1 MSETVLKASNI
12 LIISTFFNFR
22 GKEIKM
28 VNSVLNRVDKF
39 GEGVYK
45 YNSRGFVIQNA
56 REEKFQY
63 SARGY
68 LVRSLFFILIC
79 FLLLQ
84 KQTIYLK

>member
-1 MSETVLKASNI
+1 
-12 LIISTFFNFR
+12 
-22 GKEIKM
+22 M

-63 SARGY
+63 STRGF
-68 LVRSLFFILIC
+68 LVLINNT
-79 FLLLQ
+79 LSIIVL
-84 KQTIYLK
+84 IYCKSNLKFQVN